1 MTDKGHLRLPN
12 ELVEALAELR
22 LNGSQWQIL
31 WSIWRMTLCWQV
43 SGEWSNRAYP
53 IGISDIVDGTGLNKS
68 NVKREMSELVKYNI
82 IFRDRSP
89 DGEKPS
95 AGGRGHKPMTSF
107 NLDPATWIL
116 PIKGSRVET
125 LSDSPER
132 VVEPL
137 PFDNQ
142 KGSEEETLNKE
153 GKGSEEETL
162 NTGKGSRSEPQRDA
176 EQPPFTNQSETLSPR
191 EMKLGKKHLK
201 KHKETED
208 IKKPSLEGDELAHL
222 LKSLILRNNPKAK
235 TPGDI
240 TKWALDIDKMLNI
253 DRRTP
258 KEIKFIIEF
267 SQNDSFWCAN
277 ILSVGKLRDKFD
289 QLYLRAKE
297 KGGSHVGRGQPG
309 RGTDAHREAVG
320 ERGKFSGFHAIE
332 SGPDQPEAGDED

>member
-1 MTDKGHLRLPN
+1 HLGYSCSHSERQPG
-12 ELVEALAELR
+12 AEL
-22 LNGSQWQIL
+22 
-31 WSIWRMTLCWQV
+31 
-43 SGEWSNRAYP
+43 GE
-53 IGISDIVDGTGLNKS
+53 
-68 NVKREMSELVKYNI
+68 REMSELVKYNI

-107 NLDPATWIL
+107 NLNPDTWIL
-116 PIKGSRVET
+116 TTKGSRTET

-132 VVEPL
+132 VAEPH
-137 PFDNQ
+137 PFNTQ

-162 NTGKGSRSEPQRDA
+162 STVKGSRSEPQRGA
-176 EQPPFTNQSETLSPR
+176 EQPPFTNQSATLSPR
-191 EMKLGKKHLK
+191 EPKLGKKPLK

-208 IKKPSLEGDELAHL
+208 IKKKPSSEGDELAHL

-235 TPGDI
+235 TPDDI

-258 KEIKFIIEF
+258 EEIKFIIEF

-277 ILSVGKLRDKFD
+277 ILSAGKLREKFD

-297 KGGSHVGRGQPG
+297 KEKKGG
-309 RGTDAHREAVG
+309 
-320 ERGKFSGFHAIE
+320 
-332 SGPDQPEAGDED
+332 